1 MASDRSKGPRAV
13 EDYLSSIVPRGVDYA
28 PRLNDPVIRDAKGI
42 IEQFKKQIPGLSDT
56 LNPRVDLLGND
67 IVRGIQHG
75 RNKTNLAYGPDSLS
89 PFYLSKENQDPFIAE
104 LVRIGGIPTSN
115 YDRDINVR
123 GLEDSITLPDKDRYW
138 LQKRTGQ
145 LGRAAME
152 AVFNDPQWKETTR
165 LSKAGN
171 KEATDLIRQKY
182 AAAYRKAKEAAKIEL
197 IEKSGGLQAFI
208 RKRAEEQQKRNEALQ
223 QGTSQ

>member
-1 MASDRSKGPRAV
+1 M
-13 EDYLSSIVPRGVDYA
+13 
-28 PRLNDPVIRDAKGI
+28 
-42 IEQFKKQIPGLSDT
+42 
-56 LNPRVDLLGND
+56 LGND

-208 RKRAEEQQKRNEALQ
+208 RKRAEEQQKEMRRYSKERANDDFKYHHQKHIFGEWQHHGLCLRLQ
-223 QGTSQ
+223 NIR

>member
-1 MASDRSKGPRAV
+1 
-13 EDYLSSIVPRGVDYA
+13 
-28 PRLNDPVIRDAKGI
+28 
-42 IEQFKKQIPGLSDT
+42 
-56 LNPRVDLLGND
+56 
-67 IVRGIQHG
+67 
-75 RNKTNLAYGPDSLS
+75 
-89 PFYLSKENQDPFIAE
+89 
-104 LVRIGGIPTSN
+104 
-115 YDRDINVR
+115 
-123 GLEDSITLPDKDRYW
+123 
-138 LQKRTGQ
+138 
-145 LGRAAME
+145 ME
-152 AVFNDPQWKETTR
+152 RTTR